1 MSHAKYTYEQLLEKT
16 LRARVRLETA
26 QRAPHSLGRPVEDPE
41 SYASCTCGASDKNA
55 PIEAA
60 LQELK
65 L

>member
-16 LRARVRLETA
+16 LRARIHLEKVK
-26 QRAPHSLGRPVEDPE
+26 PVDHSRMCPVEDPE
-41 SYASCTCGASDKNA
+41 SCAPCNCGASGKNA